1 MGDVADMML
10 DGTLCAG
17 CGTFDPDAGQEP
29 SGVPTLCDDC
39 KADPETA
46 KAWGVT
52 PTPPKKRRRRRRRKE
67 TPNAE

>member
-17 CGTFDPDAGQEP
+17 CGSFEP
-29 SGVPTLCDDC
+29 NLEVTGGPALCDTC

-46 KAWGVT
+46 KAWGRT
-52 PTPPKKRRRRRRRKE
+52 PTPKKKRRRRRRKKV
-67 TPNAE
+67 PDV